1 MYYSL
6 IHKNKITL
14 CYFIFVKGSI
24 KIRQGDN
31 MNTKKIKPLVQGA
44 MLAALYGVLAI
55 VNIYTGSMFDV
66 LLTYIMV
73 LPMSYYAREY
83 SLKYSLL
90 VVFASGIL
98 LFMVGE
104 LFFLFFSIPT
114 LLMGVFYG
122 ESLKR
127 KLSNQIT
134 SIGLLCISA
143 VKNFFVFFI
152 FGNLLGISLW
162 KESMEIYQDIISFIP
177 ILKNIISPTISFILL
192 WFIMFLCESYIVKM
206 YSKLFLNRIMKK
218 K

>member
-1 MYYSL
+1 
-6 IHKNKITL
+6 
-14 CYFIFVKGSI
+14 
-24 KIRQGDN
+24 
-31 MNTKKIKPLVQGA
+31 MNTKKIKPIVQGA

-66 LLTYIMV
+66 LLAYIMV

-90 VVFASGIL
+90 VAFASGVL

-114 LLMGVFYG
+114 LLMGIFYG
-122 ESLKR
+122 EALKR
-127 KLSNQIT
+127 NLSNRAT

-143 VKNFFVFFI
+143 IKNFFVFFV
-152 FGNLLGISLW
+152 FGSLLGISIW
-162 KESMEIYQDIISFIP
+162 QEGMEIYQEVINLIP
-177 ILKNIISPTISFILL
+177 ILKNIISPTVSFIIL
-192 WFIMFLCESYIVKM
+192 WVITFLCESYVVKV
-206 YSKLFLNRIMKK
+206 YSNLFLNRIMKK